1 MELIIDFYIY
11 EVYNYVCKLY
21 STGSVIMFKILAI
34 GNSFSQDATA
44 YLKQISAAGGKD
56 MFVQNMYIGGCSLE
70 RHINELKAESK
81 AYSLEINGQS
91 VRPAI
96 LSEEIKAYDW
106 DVVTVQQVSHCSGQ
120 WETYEPYITELVD
133 FIRKHK
139 PNAKI
144 YFHKT
149 WAYEYDSKH
158 AGFAKYDN
166 DQKKMHDCI
175 TECSK
180 KAAELIKADGII
192 PSGDVINE
200 LRKLPEF
207 DTPNGGQTLCRDG
220 FHMHYVYGRY
230 ATAATWY
237 ETLLGGDITTNP
249 WLPFEKMGNV
259 SQSAL
264 DKLEIIKQTVHKVVS
279 EK

>member
-1 MELIIDFYIY
+1 
-11 EVYNYVCKLY
+11 
-21 STGSVIMFKILAI
+21 MFKILAI
-34 GNSFSQDATA
+34 GNSFSEDATA
-44 YLKQISAAGGKD
+44 YLKQIAAAGGKD
-56 MFVQNMYIGGCSLE
+56 IFVYNMHIGGCSLE
-70 RHINELKAESK
+70 RHVNELNSGSK
-81 AYSLEINGQS
+81 AYTLAVNGS
-91 VRPAI
+91 NIRPAI

-149 WAYEYDSKH
+149 WAYEFNSAH
-158 AGFAKYDN
+158 SGFAKYDN
-166 DQKKMHDCI
+166 DQHKMHECI
-175 TECSK
+175 TECSE

-207 DTPNGGQTLCRDG
+207 DTPNGGQSLCRDG
-220 FHMHYVYGRY
+220 FHMHLVYGRY
-230 ATAATWY
+230 AVAATWF
-237 ETLLGGDITTNP
+237 EKLIGGDITKNS
-249 WLPFEKMGNV
+249 WLPFDKMGVVTPDILN
-259 SQSAL
+259 
-264 DKLEIIKQTVHKVVS
+264 KLELVKQTVHKVVS
-279 EK
+279 KD

>member
-1 MELIIDFYIY
+1 
-11 EVYNYVCKLY
+11 
-21 STGSVIMFKILAI
+21 MFKILAI
-34 GNSFSQDATA
+34 GNSFSCDATE
-44 YLKQISAAGGKD
+44 YLHDIAKAGGIN
-56 MFVQNMYIGGCSLE
+56 MFVNNMSIGGCSLE
-70 RHINELKAESK
+70 RHINELNSNSQ
-81 AYSLEINGQS
+81 AYSLITNGKGIRS
-91 VRPAI
+91 AV

-230 ATAATWY
+230 AVAATWY
-237 ETLLGGDITTNP
+237 EKLLGGDITTNS
-249 WLPFEKMGNV
+249 WLPFEKMGVVTPDMLN
-259 SQSAL
+259 
-264 DKLEIIKQTVHKVVS
+264 KLELVKQTVHKVVS
-279 EK
+279 KD